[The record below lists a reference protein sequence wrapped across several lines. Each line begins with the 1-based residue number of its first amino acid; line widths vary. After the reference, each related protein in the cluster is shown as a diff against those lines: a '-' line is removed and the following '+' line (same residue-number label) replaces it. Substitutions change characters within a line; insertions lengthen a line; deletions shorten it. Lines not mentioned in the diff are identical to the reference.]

1 MHEKKLEFSKKA
13 MEELKVFSDALCD
26 IVDETMEAFTM
37 NDLDKA
43 RQIEP
48 FEQVIDSL
56 NIELKQRHIHRL
68 RKGKCTIELG
78 LILED
83 MITNFERISDHCS
96 NIAVCMIRVNED
108 GFDTHEYLDVIKEE
122 KAPWFEEEF
131 YRLSKKYALPNK
143 KSKNA

>member
-1 MHEKKLEFSKKA
+1 
-13 MEELKVFSDALCD
+13 
-26 IVDETMEAFTM
+26 MEAFTM

-131 YRLSKKYALPNK
+131 YRLSKKYALPDK

>member
-1 MHEKKLEFSKKA
+1 MQMHEKKLEFSKKA
-13 MEELKVFSDALCD
+13 MEELKVFSDALRD

-108 GFDTHEYLDVIKEE
+108 GFDT
-122 KAPWFEEEF
+122 WT
-131 YRLSKKYALPNK
+131 
-143 KSKNA
+143 

>member
-1 MHEKKLEFSKKA
+1 M
-13 MEELKVFSDALCD
+13 
-26 IVDETMEAFTM
+26 
-37 NDLDKA
+37 
-43 RQIEP
+43 
-48 FEQVIDSL
+48 
-56 NIELKQRHIHRL
+56 KQRHIHRL

-131 YRLSKKYALPNK
+131 YRLSKKYALPDK